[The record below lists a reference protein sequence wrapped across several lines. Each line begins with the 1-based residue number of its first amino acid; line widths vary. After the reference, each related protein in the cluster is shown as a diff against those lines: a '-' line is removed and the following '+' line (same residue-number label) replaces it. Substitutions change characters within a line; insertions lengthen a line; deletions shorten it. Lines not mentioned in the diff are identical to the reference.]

1 MNTVQLA
8 LHDAESKVMTW
19 KEGYGVAGIWM
30 HGVCVLHRSYS
41 LSFAFYVPF
50 FFSVKHHLSCYD
62 LLEHSLSCW
71 PVTHMEQHVAAE
83 WWQLHPL
90 QFPGLAPILT
100 VEMLAS
106 EGGDRAQ
113 PLPPPVLACAPQS
126 HAGYSAL
133 TRQELLLRTTRGSS
147 QWESVPTPHCKH
159 STVHPLG

>member
-1 MNTVQLA
+1 MQLA

-133 TRQELLLRTTRGSS
+133 TRQVSCSCCTQPEEVPNGNQSPLL
-147 QWESVPTPHCKH
+147 HCKH
-159 STVHPLG
+159 STVNLLG

>member
-1 MNTVQLA
+1 MQQGGLWGTAMSISAPTDFSDGFWLLRPPGAQPSI
-8 LHDAESKVMTW
+8 LHVAWLQKW
-19 KEGYGVAGIWM
+19 K
-30 HGVCVLHRSYS
+30 HSN
-41 LSFAFYVPF
+41 
-50 FFSVKHHLSCYD
+50 VKHHLSCYD

-113 PLPPPVLACAPQS
+113 PLPPPVLACASQS
-126 HAGYSAL
+126 MLA
-133 TRQELLLRTTRGSS
+133 T
-147 QWESVPTPHCKH
+147 VP
-159 STVHPLG
+159 